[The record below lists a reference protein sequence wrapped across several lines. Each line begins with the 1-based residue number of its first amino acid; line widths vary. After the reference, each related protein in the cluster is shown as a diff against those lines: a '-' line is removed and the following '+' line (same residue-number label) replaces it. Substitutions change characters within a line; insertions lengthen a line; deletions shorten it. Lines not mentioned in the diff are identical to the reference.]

1 MTTGEQEHTR
11 GDPRRGRPAR
21 YACCAPLDTAAHP
34 MAEDHPPRHRHQHG
48 TTPPLPS
55 GTRNPS
61 AAPTYP
67 KQQPP
72 QRTHVTSSQRN
83 RAPTCGHY
91 PDSSRRPAT
100 TLRPT
105 QNNLPRPA
113 TSRNVAA
120 QPMHN
125 APPPSPWHIALPQRL
140 VQPTPKL
147 TPTCH
152 TDGSLQTTPNASCS
166 TACWAT

>member
-21 YACCAPLDTAAHP
+21 YAHCAPLATYLLTWPLKLPGNVNRHPYTAAHP
-34 MAEDHPPRHRHQHG
+34 MAEDHLPQHHHQHG
-48 TTPPLPS
+48 TTPPPPS

-67 KQQPP
+67 EQQPP
-72 QRTHVTSSQRN
+72 QRTHVASSQRN
-83 RAPTCGHY
+83 RAPTRGHY
-91 PDSSRRPAT
+91 PNSSRRPAT

-105 QNNLPRPA
+105 QNNPPRPT
-113 TSRNVAA
+113 TSRDVAA

-125 APPPSPWHIALPQRL
+125 APPPGPWHIAP
-140 VQPTPKL
+140 P
-147 TPTCH
+147 
-152 TDGSLQTTPNASCS
+152 
-166 TACWAT
+166 